1 MRILNAHMERVCD
14 FMNCMSKKV
23 KRSKE
28 TLVQKEYQEKLVDL
42 TPEEKQTKDERDSE
56 TRKKIT
62 QILGVM
68 TALENITGNIY
79 SDKRIWRE

>member
-1 MRILNAHMERVCD
+1 
-14 FMNCMSKKV
+14 MNCMSKKV
-23 KRSKE
+23 KRNKE
-28 TLVQKEYQEKLVDL
+28 KLIQKEYQEKLVDL

>member
-1 MRILNAHMERVCD
+1 
-14 FMNCMSKKV
+14 MSKKV
-23 KRSKE
+23 KRNKE
-28 TLVQKEYQEKLVDL
+28 KLIQKEYQEKLVDL

>member
-1 MRILNAHMERVCD
+1 
-14 FMNCMSKKV
+14 MSKKV
-23 KRSKE
+23 KRNKE
-28 TLVQKEYQEKLVDL
+28 KLIQKGYQEKLANF
-42 TPEEKQTKDERDSE
+42 TPEEKQAKDDRDLAM
-56 TRKKIT
+56 RKKIT

>member
-1 MRILNAHMERVCD
+1 
-14 FMNCMSKKV
+14 MSKKV
-23 KRSKE
+23 KRNKE
-28 TLVQKEYQEKLVDL
+28 KLIQKGYQEKLANL
-42 TPEEKQTKDERDSE
+42 KPEEKQAKDERDLAM
-56 TRKKIT
+56 RKKIT

>member
-1 MRILNAHMERVCD
+1 
-14 FMNCMSKKV
+14 MNCMSKKV
-23 KRSKE
+23 KRNKE
-28 TLVQKEYQEKLVDL
+28 KLIQKEYQEKLVDL

-68 TALENITGNIY
+68 TALENITDNIY

>member
-1 MRILNAHMERVCD
+1 
-14 FMNCMSKKV
+14 MNCMNQKV
-23 KRSKE
+23 KHNKE
-28 TLVQKEYQEKLVDL
+28 KLIQKEYQEKLANL
-42 TPEEKQTKDERDSE
+42 APEEKKAKDERNLAM
-56 TRKKIT
+56 RKKIT

>member
-1 MRILNAHMERVCD
+1 
-14 FMNCMSKKV
+14 MNCMSKKV
-23 KRSKE
+23 KRNKE
-28 TLVQKEYQEKLVDL
+28 KLIQKEYQEKLANF
-42 TPEEKQTKDERDSE
+42 TPEEKQAKDDRDLAM
-56 TRKKIT
+56 RKKIT

>member
-1 MRILNAHMERVCD
+1 
-14 FMNCMSKKV
+14 MNCMNQKV
-23 KRSKE
+23 KRNKE
-28 TLVQKEYQEKLVDL
+28 KLIQKGYQEKLANL
-42 TPEEKQTKDERDSE
+42 TPEEKQAKDERDLAM
-56 TRKKIT
+56 RKKIT

>member
-1 MRILNAHMERVCD
+1 
-14 FMNCMSKKV
+14 MNCMSKKV
-23 KRSKE
+23 KRNKE
-28 TLVQKEYQEKLVDL
+28 KLIQKEYQEKLVDL
-42 TPEEKQTKDERDSE
+42 TPEEKQAKDERDLAM
-56 TRKKIT
+56 RKKIT

>member
-1 MRILNAHMERVCD
+1 
-14 FMNCMSKKV
+14 MNCMSKKV
-23 KRSKE
+23 KRNKE
-28 TLVQKEYQEKLVDL
+28 KLIQKEYQEKLVDL

-56 TRKKIT
+56 TTKKIT

>member
-1 MRILNAHMERVCD
+1 
-14 FMNCMSKKV
+14 MNCMSKKV
-23 KRSKE
+23 KRNKE
-28 TLVQKEYQEKLVDL
+28 KLIQKEYQEKLVGL

>member
-1 MRILNAHMERVCD
+1 
-14 FMNCMSKKV
+14 MNCMSKKF
-23 KRSKE
+23 KRNKE
-28 TLVQKEYQEKLVDL
+28 KLIQKEYQEKLANF
-42 TPEEKQTKDERDSE
+42 TPEEKQAKDDRDLAM
-56 TRKKIT
+56 RKKIT

>member
-1 MRILNAHMERVCD
+1 
-14 FMNCMSKKV
+14 MNCMSKKV
-23 KRSKE
+23 KRNKE
-28 TLVQKEYQEKLVDL
+28 KLIQKEYQEKLVDL

-62 QILGVM
+62 QILCVM